1 MISNN
6 NNMKT
11 EFVNFRKK
19 QFEADHIE
27 NIVQILANIYLSVI
41 RGYFLL

>member
-1 MISNN
+1 MISND

-11 EFVNFRKK
+11 EFVNFCKK

-27 NIVQILANIYLSVI
+27 NIVQSDTWLVF
-41 RGYFLL
+41 R